1 MYTLL
6 IEGTLKPNSKDEF
19 LTYFTQSILPTLKK
33 NSGFVD
39 EILLFS
45 DSHPDQATGISL
57 WKTKEDAERYL
68 RTDFPTITSKIE
80 HLISGG
86 RPTVRTFNVEVSG
99 TFRIAHGK
107 AA

>member
-6 IEGTLKPNSKDEF
+6 IEGTLKPNTRNEF
-19 LTYFTQSILPTLKK
+19 LTYFTQTIVPTLKK
-33 NSGFVD
+33 NTGFVD

-45 DSHPDQATGISL
+45 DTTPDLAAGISL
-57 WKTKEDAERYL
+57 WQTKEDADRYL
-68 RTDFPTITSKIE
+68 RTDFPNVISKLE
-80 HLISGG
+80 HLIAV
-86 RPTVRTFNVEVSG
+86 RPTVRTYNVEVSG

>member
-6 IEGTLKPNSKDEF
+6 IEGTLKLNSRNEF
-19 LTYFTQSILPTLKK
+19 LTYFTQTIVPTLKK

-45 DSHPDQATGISL
+45 DTNPDQATGISL
-57 WKTKEDAERYL
+57 WQTKEDAQRYL
-68 RTDFPTITSKIE
+68 RTDFPVVISKIE
-80 HLISGG
+80 HLIAA
-86 RPTVRTFNVEVSG
+86 RPSVRTYNVEVSG